1 MADGNAPAFDVP
13 AEALTRRTRT
23 PGQHRS
29 ITLNAGR
36 ASKREIHALQMLGHA
51 EEIATYDRPRTRG
64 DCLPGGCNGERP
76 CPWVSCKAHLALDV
90 DEVNG
95 SIKVNFP
102 DLEVWELRDTCAL
115 DVADRDGITLE
126 EVGKLMNLTRERVRQ
141 LELQALSG
149 AAQSTEL
156 VTTLDAPPAIV
167 RAPIVRKRKG
177 GSRVRPAVGATP
189 PQRTYAEAYLA
200 GDSVGD
206 VAREH
211 HVSTRTVLRALRA
224 CGVEIRPR
232 GRTRSHLLARART
245 LLSQGHDVHS
255 AALAVGLPVA
265 RIRSM
270 IAYDQGAR

>member
-1 MADGNAPAFDVP
+1 MADGGAPDVRL
-13 AEALTRRTRT
+13 EALTRRGTRE
-23 PGQHRS
+23 PGLRRS
-29 ITLNAGR
+29 ATLPAR
-36 ASKREIHALQMLGHA
+36 ASRAQIDRLVHERNDLIVAQ
-51 EEIATYDRPRTRG
+51 YNRPRTRG
-64 DCLPGGCNGERP
+64 DCLPGGCNGARP

-90 DEVNG
+90 DEING
-95 SIKVNFP
+95 SMKVNFP
-102 DLEVWELRDTCAL
+102 DIEVWEMRDTCAL

-126 EVGKLMNLTRERVRQ
+126 EVGELMNLTRERVRQ

-156 VTTLDAPPAIV
+156 VTTLDAPPAMQ

-177 GSRVRPAVGATP
+177 GPRVKPVVSVTP
-189 PQRTYAEAYLA
+189 PQRTYAAAYLA

-270 IAYDQGAR
+270 IAYDLGAR

>member
-1 MADGNAPAFDVP
+1 MADGSAPAYDVP
-13 AEALTRRTRT
+13 ATALVRRAR
-23 PGQHRS
+23 QRRS

-36 ASKREIHALQMLGHA
+36 ASRREIHALRAQGYA
-51 EEIATYDRPRTRG
+51 EEIATYDRPVTRG
-64 DCLPGGCNGERP
+64 DCLPGGCNGARP
-76 CPWVSCKAHLALDV
+76 CPWVSCKAHLAIDV

-95 SIKVNFP
+95 SMKVNFP
-102 DLEVWELRDTCAL
+102 DLEVWEMRDTCAL
-115 DVADRDGITLE
+115 DVADRGGITLE
-126 EVGKLMNLTRERVRQ
+126 EVGAVMNLTRERVRQ

-177 GSRVRPAVGATP
+177 GPRVKPVVSVTP
-189 PQRTYAEAYLA
+189 PQRTYAAAYLA

-245 LLSQGHDVHS
+245 LLSQGHDVRS

-270 IAYDQGAR
+270 IAYDQGAAR